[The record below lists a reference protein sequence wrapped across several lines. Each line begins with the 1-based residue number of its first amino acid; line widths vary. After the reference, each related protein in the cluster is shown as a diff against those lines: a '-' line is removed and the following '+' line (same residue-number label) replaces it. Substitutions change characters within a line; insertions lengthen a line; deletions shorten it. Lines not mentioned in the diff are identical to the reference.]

1 MMNENEQTIV
11 SHPDGKIILM
21 NGNVLDCYPKKDQ
34 PSAIIPDEI
43 GLDTTGEWLNLK
55 KRTARRQHEIGLDT
69 TGESMR
75 FRDVSKRQQHP
86 VSEPWEE
93 LFYKEAFFLYEHK
106 EQILADSRMFLTPL
120 PFKNGLAYTGTSGFR
135 DATLGIYLEWW
146 EACERAVIKKDGIIQ
161 ALTYYIAGS
170 PLTGSNRCSTVD
182 KNGIRETIQFSSPFM
197 PIWRPFIQINQ
208 RYTEAKQIYQAYT
221 LEETI
226 SKLREA

>member
-1 MMNENEQTIV
+1 MNENEQTIV

-43 GLDTTGEWLNLK
+43 GLDTTGEF
-55 KRTARRQHEIGLDT
+55 I
-69 TGESMR
+69 R

-120 PFKNGLAYTGTSGFR
+120 PFKNGLAYSGTSGFK

-182 KNGIRETIQFSSPFM
+182 KNGKVKGKKKGSCVITC
-197 PIWRPFIQINQ
+197 
-208 RYTEAKQIYQAYT
+208 TTADGAKATCKIT
-221 LEETI
+221 V
-226 SKLREA
+226 K